1 MPILPYVLQR
11 FIFIFT
17 EIAGTSSLCET
28 RTSDINNKAM
38 KSTQSIQMEE
48 TPVAA
53 VAEEVRPPA
62 KRLLSIDTLRG
73 FDMLMIAGAGA
84 FISLLYGK
92 TGWGWVDA
100 LALQFEHPPW
110 HGFTFYDF
118 IFPLFLFI
126 AGLSLPFSLNKGVA
140 LGMSKR
146 DLYIKAFKR
155 MLILIALGII
165 DKNAPVP
172 FFEPSQIRYVGVLN
186 RIGIAGFITTVLYLN
201 FDFTKRIFWIAGF
214 LLFYYAALFL
224 IPVPGYG
231 AGDLSFEGNLT
242 GWIDRNFLPGIL
254 RQGTY
259 DELGI
264 LTQIPALCL
273 TILGSLAGDMLRR
286 NDHTDQKKLGNLAL
300 AGIICLVIAGLWSLH
315 FPINKHLWSS
325 SFIMLTG
332 GMSFLTFALFYWVI
346 DIQKIRGWTFFF
358 VVIGMNSLTIYLA
371 YRLVDFGFT
380 SRLLFEGLY
389 VHMDEKWHP
398 VFESLGAL
406 ALVWVFLYVLYRL
419 KVFVKI

>member
-1 MPILPYVLQR
+1 MPA
-11 FIFIFT
+11 T
-17 EIAGTSSLCET
+17 KET
-28 RTSDINNKAM
+28 TANLYARKADDD
-38 KSTQSIQMEE
+38 
-48 TPVAA
+48 A
-53 VAEEVRPPA
+53 PA
-62 KRLLSIDTLRG
+62 PKRLLSIDTLRG

-100 LALQFEHPPW
+100 VALQFEHPRW
-110 HGFTFYDF
+110 DGFTFYDF

-126 AGLSLPFSLNKGVA
+126 AGLSLPFSLNKG
-140 LGMSKR
+140 LGLGFSKS
-146 DLYIKAFKR
+146 DLYRKAFTR
-155 MLILIALGII
+155 MLILIAFGILY
-165 DKNAPVP
+165 KNAPVP
-172 FFEPSQIRYVGVLN
+172 FLEWSNIRFVSVLG
-186 RIGIAGFITTVLYLN
+186 RIGFAGFITTLLYLN
-201 FDFTKRIFWIAGF
+201 FGFRKRIFWVAGL

-242 GWIDRNFLPGIL
+242 GWIDRTFLPGRL
-254 RQGTY
+254 HQVTY
-259 DELGI
+259 DELGL

-273 TILGSLAGDMLRR
+273 TVLGSLAADILRR
-286 NDHTDQKKLGNLAL
+286 VNDSDYRKLRDLAI
-300 AGIICLVIAGLWSLH
+300 AGLICLVIAAVWSLH

-332 GMSFLTFALFYWVI
+332 GMAFLIFALFYWVI
-346 DIQKIRGWTFFF
+346 DILQYRRWTFFF
-358 VVIGMNSLTIYLA
+358 FVIGMNSLTIYLA
-371 YRLVDFGFT
+371 YRFIDFEHT

-389 VHMDEKWHP
+389 INTADAWHP

-406 ALVWVFLYVLYRL
+406 ALVWLFLYILYRL